1 MCNDRYKFAALSSH
15 HGWSPAQGKKLMTLK
30 HGLGN
35 ATAGDPVREP
45 PRAPDHWEHAVT
57 VNGLV

>member
-1 MCNDRYKFAALSSH
+1 MQWQIQVRSTEFAPR
-15 HGWSPAQGKKLMTLK
+15 SPAQGKKLMTLK